1 MRGLEVFVLDTNVLL
16 FAPEALEAFSEA
28 EVVIPINVI
37 EELDRFKAELSDRG
51 GSARVVSQRLDEL
64 RELGS
69 LAQGVQLDE
78 GGRVRVELQ
87 VPAQED
93 LPGQLDINR
102 ASNRVLAVAWE
113 LFQRD
118 LPVTLVTQ
126 DTNLRVKANA
136 LEVPVMRYMN
146 SASGANGF
154 FEGMKILE
162 VEKELIHQLLL
173 QDFIDPSE
181 LNEEFQGLDDFLP
194 NEGLHLMNGSSNSED
209 LLAIY
214 HEGEKNFQILERLDN
229 VWGLKPRNPE
239 QRLALEYLLDPEIHV
254 VSLSG
259 KSGTGK
265 TLLAL
270 AAGLQLML
278 TQNLYTRM
286 LVSRPVFPMGRD
298 LGYLPGDAQEKLAP
312 WMQPIFDNLELLIG
326 NPKTG
331 RRHSTSGYQELIERG
346 LLVVEPLTYIR
357 GRSIP
362 NQYLLVD
369 ESQNLTPH
377 EMKTIITRAGE
388 GTKIVLTGDPHQ
400 IDNPYVNENSNGLS
414 NLVNRFKNHPLAAHI
429 NLVQGERS
437 RLAELAAN
445 AL

>member
-16 FAPEALEAFSEA
+16 FAPEALEAFPDA

-113 LFQRD
+113 LFQGD

-154 FEGMKILE
+154 FEGMKTLE

-181 LNEEFQGLDDFLP
+181 LNVEFQGLDDFLP

-214 HEGEKNFQILERLDN
+214 HEGEKNFQILERLEN

-278 TQNLYTRM
+278 
-286 LVSRPVFPMGRD
+286 
-298 LGYLPGDAQEKLAP
+298 
-312 WMQPIFDNLELLIG
+312 
-326 NPKTG
+326 
-331 RRHSTSGYQELIERG
+331 
-346 LLVVEPLTYIR
+346 
-357 GRSIP
+357 
-362 NQYLLVD
+362 
-369 ESQNLTPH
+369 
-377 EMKTIITRAGE
+377 
-388 GTKIVLTGDPHQ
+388 
-400 IDNPYVNENSNGLS
+400 
-414 NLVNRFKNHPLAAHI
+414 
-429 NLVQGERS
+429 
-437 RLAELAAN
+437 
-445 AL
+445 